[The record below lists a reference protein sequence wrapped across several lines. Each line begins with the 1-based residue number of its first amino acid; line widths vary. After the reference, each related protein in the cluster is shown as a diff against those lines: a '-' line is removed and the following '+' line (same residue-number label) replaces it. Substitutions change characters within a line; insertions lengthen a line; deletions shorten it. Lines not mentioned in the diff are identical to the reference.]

1 MYLHPMNSKWV
12 DSNYQI
18 FKETAT
24 TPISPHPTPT
34 LTEGPLGAQRR
45 GRETRQRQKKA
56 TERHTEGH

>member
-1 MYLHPMNSKWV
+1 MYLHTMNNKWV

-24 TPISPHPTPT
+24 TPI
-34 LTEGPLGAQRR
+34 TEGHLGAW
-45 GRETRQRQKKA
+45 GGGRQRQKKA